1 MAICG
6 HYNPPMIHSRT
17 PECSLR
23 SSGAAAAGSSTA
35 PRLLLLAAPV
45 VIDVYS
51 LILPPQT
58 HHTDPPA
65 CLQSCKEL
73 FICWRDGLDTRAHT
87 HTHSR
92 AGLVHTQTMDFLM
105 EGPLT
110 LFLHQEY
117 PFHSGSIPYPFRSS
131 HHFYSAPPI
140 SLCLSTLVYQ
150 PVSGHRHW
158 IRSLWVNL

>member
-35 PRLLLLAAPV
+35 PRLLLLLAAPV

-73 FICWRDGLDTRAHT
+73 FICWRDGLDTRARA
-87 HTHSR
+87 HSR

-110 LFLHQEY
+110 LFLHTK
-117 PFHSGSIPYPFRSS
+117 SILFIPVQSPTRSVLRITS
-131 HHFYSAPPI
+131 IQPLQ
-140 SLCLSTLVYQ
+140 SLSV
-150 PVSGHRHW
+150 
-158 IRSLWVNL
+158 

>member
-1 MAICG
+1 MQPALLRGRCCG
-6 HYNPPMIHSRT
+6 FLHS
-17 PECSLR
+17 
-23 SSGAAAAGSSTA
+23 AAAAAACRACCYWCLFPHSTTSNTSHWPA
-35 PRLLLLAAPV
+35 SVPAVMQGVVYLLARWLRYA
-45 VIDVYS
+45 
-51 LILPPQT
+51 
-58 HHTDPPA
+58 
-65 CLQSCKEL
+65 
-73 FICWRDGLDTRAHT
+73 RT

-150 PVSGHRHW
+150 PVSGHRLW